1 MKNAELAINGGTPV
15 RSKPFPMGRNIGDEE
30 RAAVN
35 AVLDGDVLSGYLGK
49 WHDNFYGGTWV
60 QKLEREWESRFKIN
74 HAVSVNSASSALQ
87 CAIAAAGLGP
97 GDEVIV
103 TPYSMII
110 SATCVFATG
119 AVPVF
124 ADIDPRTFCISSETI
139 EKRITP
145 RTKAIVVVQLYGN
158 TSDMDEIMALAD
170 KHDLIVIEDAAQA
183 PGGTYKGRLSGTIG
197 HIGVFS
203 LNVHKTIS
211 SGEGGILV
219 TNDDEY
225 AERARLVRNHGEVV
239 VGDKGTENI
248 VNMVGY
254 NFRMCEIEAAI
265 AYEQLKKLEQ
275 FTQPRIEAAEYLSE
289 RLADMPG
296 ITPPY
301 VPPEVRHVW
310 YMYGFLFDANK
321 AGMSRKAFV
330 EAMNAEGIPMV
341 EGYLRPIYFEPL
353 FQRKVVFGDKGF
365 PYTCG
370 CYGDL
375 SGISYDHGICPNVEV
390 IEREHM
396 INTAIC
402 RREVSKADLDDVVTA
417 FDKVLASEHG

>member
-1 MKNAELAINGGTPV
+1 MKNALLAINGGDPV
-15 RSKPFPMGRNIGDEE
+15 RTKPFPQGRNIGPEE

-49 WHDNFYGGTWV
+49 WHDQFYGGPWV
-60 QKLEREWESRFKIN
+60 QKLERAWESRFGVK

-97 GDEVIV
+97 GDVVVV

-124 ADIDPRTFCISSETI
+124 ADIDPRTFCITAATI
-139 EKRITP
+139 EKCITP
-145 RTKAIVVVQLYGN
+145 RTKAVVVVQLYGN
-158 TSDMDEIMALAD
+158 TTDMDPIMALAK

-183 PGGTYKGRLSGTIG
+183 PSGTYKGRLSGTIG
-197 HIGVFS
+197 HMGVFS

-211 SGEGGILV
+211 TGEGGILV
-219 TNDDEY
+219 TNDDDY
-225 AERARLVRNHGEVV
+225 AERARLVRNHAEVV
-239 VGDKGTENI
+239 VGDKGTTNI

-265 AYEQLKKLEQ
+265 ACEQLKKLEA
-275 FTQPRIEAAEYLSE
+275 FTEPRIAAAEYLSE
-289 RLADMPG
+289 RLAGMPG

-301 VPPEVRHVW
+301 VAPDVRHVW
-310 YMYGFLFDANK
+310 YMYGILFNAEQ
-321 AGMSRKAFV
+321 AGMSRKTFV
-330 EAMNAEGIPMV
+330 DAMNAEGIPMV

-353 FQRKVVFGDKGF
+353 FQKKIVFGDKGF

-375 SGISYDHGICPNVEV
+375 SSINYDHGICPNVEV

-402 RREVSKADLDDVVTA
+402 RREVTEDDLDDVVTA
-417 FDKVLASEHG
+417 FEKVLSSQNG